1 MAKNV
6 RLREKD
12 FEDQLSF
19 LVKDNDD
26 YNDEKRDGIILE
38 RGAEMERKVHL
49 SIINQSPTAT
59 VAEQSGW

>member
-6 RLREKD
+6 RLCEKD
-12 FEDQLSF
+12 FEDQLYF

-38 RGAEMERKVHL
+38 RGAERKVHL

>member
-1 MAKNV
+1 M
-6 RLREKD
+6 
-12 FEDQLSF
+12 
-19 LVKDNDD
+19 KDNDD

-38 RGAEMERKVHL
+38 RGAECAEMERKVHL

>member
-1 MAKNV
+1 M
-6 RLREKD
+6 
-12 FEDQLSF
+12 
-19 LVKDNDD
+19 KDNND

-38 RGAEMERKVHL
+38 RGAECADPEKVHL